1 MTWWFRQKLF
11 VQIAICIGLGI
22 GLGFVMGDRVSV
34 IAPVGD
40 IFLRLLKMLIVPL
53 TFFTLINGVL
63 KMGDLRSLRSVG
75 GRTLGYYLL
84 TSLLAA
90 AIGMGVA
97 LVLQPGK
104 EASGVLSE
112 SANVE
117 TAHYR
122 FIENLIDWIPT
133 NPIQAMASSN
143 MLQVI
148 VFSLITGVTLL
159 ALGKRVEGLARL
171 AGEGTH
177 LMIRM
182 TEYVMKCA
190 PYGILAL
197 IANMVSTM
205 STSMLSEVVRFV
217 LSDVVSMALILII
230 VYPLLL
236 RFIGHLHPVR
246 FYRSVAPAMLVAA
259 STTSSSATL
268 PVSLRIAGKNLGA
281 PESVYGFTLPLGM
294 TINMDGMAASL
305 GVIGVFSANLYGIQI
320 TPLLLVQ
327 FVFLGLILSIGTAGI
342 KSSGVVMST
351 VLLQTLNLPLTLI
364 PILAAVWPVIDI
376 GHTTANVTGDLCGTA
391 LIASRMDAIDELI
404 RR

>member
-11 VQIAICIGLGI
+11 IQIAICIGLGI

-84 TSLLAA
+84 TSLSAA
-90 AIGMGVA
+90 SIGMGVA

-104 EASGVLSE
+104 EALGVLSE
-112 SANVE
+112 GANVE

-122 FIENLIDWIPT
+122 FIENLIEWIPT

-171 AGEGTH
+171 AGEGTY

-197 IANMVSTM
+197 IANMVGTM
-205 STSMLSEVVRFV
+205 STNMLSEVGRFV

-236 RFIGHLHPVR
+236 RFIGHMHPIR
-246 FYRSVAPAMLVAA
+246 FYRSIAPAMLVAA

-281 PESVYGFTLPLGM
+281 PESVYGFALPLGM

-320 TPLLLVQ
+320 TTLLLVQ

-391 LIASRMDAIDELI
+391 LIASRMDAIDESL